1 MEGLE
6 PGDRSRLHP
15 HANTS
20 WEVTVSLQRFLSVVL
35 LVSLVPRSAQAQ
47 DPASSDTTKL
57 QDLVVTA
64 TRYAIPRRE
73 APATV
78 TSVSGEELR
87 GRGFRFVADWLR
99 EVPGV
104 AVVASGSI
112 GGVTSLFL
120 RGGESDYTKVLVDG
134 VAANLPG
141 GAIDLANL
149 SLENVERIE
158 VLRGPASVLYGS
170 DAVTGVIQIFTR
182 RGRGTGQL
190 NTTLMTGSHGI
201 SDLRVGYSGKAGIMD
216 WSAHLARFG
225 SSGSY
230 PFNSQYR
237 SLTGSGR
244 LGFRPDVLTDLALS
258 FRTGDGESHFPTD
271 FAGVLADS
279 NQYTTERSLLIGL
292 DAGRQ
297 LGHTVSVRVAGSLFR
312 SRRGFLDASDG
323 AADTTGFGFAGTRDG
338 VARRGVVDARLRW
351 DVAPRLSLTGGAE
364 WSTESA
370 DETSVTSSNFGG
382 GVFAEQGQF
391 DASRRN
397 AGYYGQAQFEA
408 TRGLDLHGGFRLE
421 DNSVFGGFSTWRF
434 GAVLLPNSVWRL
446 HAAAGTAFRQPT
458 FAEQYADTPFEVGN
472 PDLEPERGG
481 TWEVGVESR
490 LADGALEIS
499 ATWFDQQFRDM
510 IQYQFTNPGDPTYQ
524 NLARAEARG
533 LELGGHWQVTGSL
546 SVSVGYTRLLT
557 EVVEAGS
564 PGPAFDP
571 GRTLLRRP
579 PHSGTAGAHWVSRSG
594 ARVDADLVLVGR
606 RDDVDYGTFPAAR
619 VPLEGYQL
627 INLSA
632 DLPLRPPGSGLI
644 PGNLTVTARVDNL
657 FNQHYLTVIGF
668 PGRGRVLLAGF
679 RVGR

>member
-15 HANTS
+15 HATTS
-20 WEVTVSLQRFLSVVL
+20 WEVTVSLQRLLSVVL
-35 LVSLVPRSAQAQ
+35 FVSLTFRSAQAQ

-78 TSVSGEELR
+78 TSVSGQELR

-104 AVVASGSI
+104 AIVPTGSI

-120 RGGESDYTKVLVDG
+120 RGGESDYTKILVDG
-134 VAANLPG
+134 VAVNLPG

-190 NTTLMTGSHGI
+190 NTTLMAGSNGT
-201 SDLRVGYSGKAGIMD
+201 SDLRVGYSGQAGIMD
-216 WSAHLARFG
+216 WSAHVARFG

-244 LGFRPDVLTDLALS
+244 LGLRPDARTDLALA

-271 FAGVLADS
+271 FAGVPADS
-279 NQYTTERSLLIGL
+279 NQYTTERSLSIGL

-297 LGHTVSVRVAGSLFR
+297 LSPTVSLRLAGSLFR
-312 SRRGFLDASDG
+312 SRRGYQDASDG
-323 AADTTGFGFAGTRDG
+323 AADTTGFGFASTRDG
-338 VARRGVVDARLRW
+338 VARRGVLDARLRW
-351 DVAPRLSLTGGAE
+351 DVASRLSLTGGTE

-370 DETSVTSSNFGG
+370 DENSMTSSNFGG

-391 DASRRN
+391 DARRSN
-397 AGYYGQAQFEA
+397 AAYYAQAQVQA
-408 TRGLDLHGGFRLE
+408 TRGLDLHSGFRLE

-434 GAVLLPNSVWRL
+434 GAVLLPNTAWRL

-458 FAEQYADTPFEVGN
+458 FAEQFADTPFEVGN
-472 PDLEPERGG
+472 PNLEPEQAV

-490 LADGALEIS
+490 LANGALEIS
-499 ATWFDQQFRDM
+499 ATWFDQQFRNM
-510 IQYQFTNPGDPTYQ
+510 IQYRFTNPGDPTYQ

-533 LELGGHWQVTGSL
+533 LELGGHWQMTGSL
-546 SVSVGYTRLLT
+546 SLSAGYTRLLT
-557 EVVEAGS
+557 EVLEAGS
-564 PGPAFDP
+564 PGPAFAP
-571 GRTLLRRP
+571 GQTLLRRP
-579 PHSGTAGAHWVSRSG
+579 PHSGTAGARWIGRSG
-594 ARVDADLVLVGR
+594 ARVDVDLLLVGR
-606 RDDVDYGTFPAAR
+606 RDDVDYSAFPAAR
-619 VPLEGYQL
+619 APLDGYQL

-632 DLPLRPPGSGLI
+632 DLPLLQPGSGLI
-644 PGNLTVTARVDNL
+644 FGEVAVTARVDNL
-657 FNQHYLTVIGF
+657 FNERYLTVIGF

-679 RVGR
+679 RIGR

>member
-15 HANTS
+15 HATTS

-35 LVSLVPRSAQAQ
+35 LISLTARSAQAQ
-47 DPASSDTTKL
+47 DPASSDTTRL

-64 TRYAIPRRE
+64 TRYPIPRRE

-104 AVVASGSI
+104 AIVPSGSI

-120 RGGESDYTKVLVDG
+120 RGGESDYTRILVDG

-170 DAVTGVIQIFTR
+170 DAVTGVIQVLTR
-182 RGRGTGQL
+182 RGHGAGQL
-190 NTTLMTGSHGI
+190 NATVMAGTFGT
-201 SDLRVGYSGKAGIMD
+201 SDLRVGYSGQAGIMD

-244 LGFRPDVLTDLALS
+244 LGLRPDARTDLALA

-271 FAGVLADS
+271 FTGAPVDS
-279 NQYTTERSLLIGL
+279 NQYTTERSLSIGL

-297 LGHTVSVRVAGSLFR
+297 LSRTLSARVAGSLFR
-312 SRRGFLDASDG
+312 SRRGYLDASDG
-323 AADTTGFGFAGTRDG
+323 AADTTGFGFASTRDG
-338 VARRGVVDARLRW
+338 VARRGVLDARVRW
-351 DVAPRLSLTGGAE
+351 DVASRLSLTGGTE
-364 WSTESA
+364 WSAESA
-370 DETSVTSSNFGG
+370 DENSVTSSNFGG

-391 DASRRN
+391 DARRSN
-397 AGYYGQAQFEA
+397 AAYYGQARLEA

-421 DNSVFGGFSTWRF
+421 DNSVFGGFSTWRL
-434 GAVLLPNSVWRL
+434 GAVLLPNAAWRL

-458 FAEQYADTPFEVGN
+458 FAEQFADTPFEVGN
-472 PDLEPERGG
+472 PNLEPERGM
-481 TWEVGVESR
+481 TWEVGLESR
-490 LADGALEIS
+490 LAGGALELS

-510 IQYQFTNPGDPTYQ
+510 IQYQFTNPGAPTYQ

-533 LELGGHWQVTGSL
+533 LELGGHWQVTGWL
-546 SVSVGYTRLLT
+546 AVSAGYTRLLT
-557 EVVEAGS
+557 EVIEAGS
-564 PGPAFDP
+564 PGPAFAP
-571 GRTLLRRP
+571 GQTLLRRP

-594 ARVDADLVLVGR
+594 ARVDVDLVLVGR
-606 RDDVDYGTFPAAR
+606 REDVDYSTFPAAR
-619 VPLEGYQL
+619 APLDGYQL
-627 INLSA
+627 INLSVN
-632 DLPLRPPGSGLI
+632 LPLSQPGSGLL
-644 PGNLTVTARVDNL
+644 PGDVAVTARVDNL
-657 FNQHYLTVIGF
+657 FNEHYLTVIGY
-668 PGRGRVLLAGF
+668 PGRGRVLLAGV

>member
-1 MEGLE
+1 M
-6 PGDRSRLHP
+6 
-15 HANTS
+15 
-20 WEVTVSLQRFLSVVL
+20 SLQRL
-35 LVSLVPRSAQAQ
+35 LSLVLFVSPLSRSAQAQ
-47 DPASSDTTKL
+47 DPAASDTTQL
-57 QDLVVTA
+57 PDLVVTA
-64 TRYAIPRRE
+64 TRYPIPRRE

-104 AVVASGSI
+104 AIVASGSV

-120 RGGESDYTKVLVDG
+120 RGGESDYTRILVDG

-170 DAVTGVIQIFTR
+170 DAVTGVIQILTR
-182 RGRGTGQL
+182 RGRGTGRL
-190 NTTLMTGSHGI
+190 NTTLMAGSNGT
-201 SDLRVGYSGKAGIMD
+201 SDLRLGYSGQAGIVD

-237 SLTGSGR
+237 SLTSSGR
-244 LGFRPDVLTDLALS
+244 LGFRPDARTDLALS

-271 FAGVLADS
+271 FAGVPADS
-279 NQYTTERSLLIGL
+279 NQYTTERSLSIGL
-292 DAGRQ
+292 DAGRD
-297 LGHTVSVRVAGSLFR
+297 LSHTVSVRVAGSFFR
-312 SRRGFLDASDG
+312 DRLGYRDASDG
-323 AADTTGFGFAGTRDG
+323 AADTTGFGFASTRDG
-338 VARRGVVDARLRW
+338 GARRGVVDARLRW
-351 DVAPRLSLTGGAE
+351 DAASRLSFTGGME

-370 DETSVTSSNFGG
+370 NERSVVSSNFGG
-382 GVFAEQGQF
+382 GILSEQGQF

-397 AGYYGQAQFEA
+397 IGYYAQARVEA

-421 DNSVFGGFSTWRF
+421 DNSVFGGFSTWRL
-434 GAVLLPNSVWRL
+434 GAVLLPNSAWRL

-458 FAEQYADTPFEVGN
+458 FAEQFADTPFETGN
-472 PDLEPERGG
+472 PNLAPERGV
-481 TWEVGVESR
+481 TWEVGVER
-490 LADGALEIS
+490 QLADGALEIS

-510 IQYQFTNPGDPTYQ
+510 IQYQFSNPGDPTYR
-524 NLARAEARG
+524 NLARAKARG
-533 LELGGHWQVTGSL
+533 LELGGHWQMTGSL
-546 SVSVGYTRLLT
+546 SVSAGYTRLLT
-557 EVVEAGS
+557 QVIEAGS

-579 PHSGTAGAHWVSRSG
+579 PHSGTAGAHWIGRSG
-594 ARVDADLVLVGR
+594 ARVDVNLLLVGR
-606 RDDVDYGTFPAAR
+606 RDDVDYSTFPAAR

-627 INLSA
+627 VSLSA

-644 PGNLTVTARVDNL
+644 PGDVAVTARVDNL
-657 FNQHYLTVIGF
+657 FNERYRTIIGF
-668 PGRGRVLLAGF
+668 PGRGRFLLAGF

>member
-15 HANTS
+15 HATTS
-20 WEVTVSLQRFLSVVL
+20 WEVTVSLQRFLSAVL
-35 LVSLVPRSAQAQ
+35 LVSMIARSSQAQ

-64 TRYAIPRRE
+64 TRHGIPRRE

-104 AVVASGSI
+104 AIVSTGSI

-120 RGGESDYTKVLVDG
+120 RGGESDYAKVLVDG

-170 DAVTGVIQIFTR
+170 DAVTGVIQILTR
-182 RGRGTGQL
+182 RGRGAGQL
-190 NTTLMTGSHGI
+190 NTTLRAGSKGI
-201 SDLRVGYSGKAGIMD
+201 NDLRVGYSGQTGITD

-237 SLTGSGR
+237 SLTASGR
-244 LGFRPDVLTDLALS
+244 LGLRPDARTDLALA

-271 FAGVLADS
+271 FAGVPADS
-279 NQYTTERSLLIGL
+279 NQYTTERSLSIGL
-292 DAGRQ
+292 DAGRE
-297 LGHTVSVRVAGSLFR
+297 LSRTVSVRVAGSLFR
-312 SRRGFLDASDG
+312 NRRGYRDDSDG
-323 AADTTGFGFAGTRDG
+323 AADTTGFGFASTRDG
-338 VARRGVVDARLRW
+338 VARRGVLDARLRW
-351 DVAPRLSLTGGAE
+351 DAASRLSLTGAME

-370 DETSVTSSNFGG
+370 DESSVTSSNFGS

-391 DASRRN
+391 DARRSN
-397 AGYYGQAQFEA
+397 AAYYAQAQFEA
-408 TRGLDLHGGFRLE
+408 TRGLDLHGGARLE
-421 DNSVFGGFSTWRF
+421 DNSVFGGFGTWRF
-434 GAVLLPNSVWRL
+434 GAVLLPNTAWRL

-458 FAEQYADTPFEVGN
+458 FAEQFADTPFEVGN
-472 PDLEPERGG
+472 PNLEPERGV

-490 LADGALEIS
+490 LANGALEIS
-499 ATWFDQQFRDM
+499 ATWFDQQFRNM
-510 IQYQFTNPGDPTYQ
+510 IQYRFTNPGDPTYQ

-533 LELGGHWQVTGSL
+533 LELGGNWQVTGSL
-546 SVSVGYTRLLT
+546 SVSAGYTRLLT
-557 EVVEAGS
+557 EVIEAGS

-579 PHSGTAGAHWVSRSG
+579 PHSGAAGAHWTGRSG
-594 ARVDADLVLVGR
+594 ARVDVDLVLVGR
-606 RDDVDYGTFPAAR
+606 RDDVDYSTFPAAR
-619 VPLEGYQL
+619 VPLDGYQL

-632 DLPLRPPGSGLI
+632 DLPLRQPGSGLI
-644 PGNLTVTARVDNL
+644 SGEVAVTARVDNL
-657 FNQHYLTVIGF
+657 FNERYLTVIGY